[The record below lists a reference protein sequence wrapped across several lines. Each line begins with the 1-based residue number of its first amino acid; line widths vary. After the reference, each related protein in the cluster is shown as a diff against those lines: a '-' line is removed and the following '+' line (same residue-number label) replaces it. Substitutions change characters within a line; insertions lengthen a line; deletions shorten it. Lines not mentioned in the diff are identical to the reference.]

1 MKTCN
6 EYRKKMPWH
15 KINPLYIGLNVIYIV
30 IYEVDIKPPG
40 GLVEVSTV
48 DYVAQQVAPVWT
60 RDILYLIT
68 KLITN
73 A

>member
-1 MKTCN
+1 
-6 EYRKKMPWH
+6 MPWH

-40 GLVEVSTV
+40 GPVEVSTV
-48 DYVAQQVAPVWT
+48 HYVAQQVASVLT